1 MLCGSRHQRENS
13 SMFARLLGIS
23 NLGFGDLWKCSVLG
37 LGKFWRR
44 WARPNNGSRHFSLN
58 FDFVRVSSFI
68 SQSHNFSQTFR
79 KISSF
84 RLFILNPIS
93 QSRNSLIIPILS
105 RFALFF
111 WFFFFKCYMQYT
123 FDHLRGR
130 QILLFYLMSLSTS
143 YSDFFSSFSVICR
156 KWRVPRP
163 SAWTPIADTKRVN
176 NEREL
181 CTHTASYP
189 ESTMYRFWREGCRV
203 VTSGTKAYYCL
214 CCPNGC
220 ILKINY

>member
-1 MLCGSRHQRENS
+1 MLCGSRHQRKSS
-13 SMFARLLGIS
+13 SMFARLLGFGD
-23 NLGFGDLWKCSVLG
+23 LGFGDLWKCPVLG
-37 LGKFWRR
+37 LGELWRR
-44 WARPNNGSRHFSLN
+44 WPRSYNGRCHCYLN
-58 FDFVRVSSFI
+58 FGFVRVSSFI
-68 SQSHNFSQTFR
+68 SQSHNFSQYFV
-79 KISSF
+79 KYLLFVFSF
-84 RLFILNPIS
+84 LIPI
-93 QSRNSLIIPILS
+93 RNCLIIPIFS
-105 RFALFF
+105 RYALVFF
-111 WFFFFKCYMQYT
+111 LGFFSCKYT

-189 ESTMYRFWREGCRV
+189 NPTMYRFWGEGCRV